1 MTQQGNIITADEG
14 KTFRR
19 IHDGFVMGNVIY
31 LGIDYS
37 LSPEGREDLPEYYE
51 EIDEAE
57 ELFS

>member
-1 MTQQGNIITADEG
+1 MTQQGRIITADEG
-14 KTFRR
+14 KTFRH

-37 LSPEGREDLPEYYE
+37 LSPECREDLPEYYE

-57 ELFS
+57 ELIS

>member
-1 MTQQGNIITADEG
+1 MTQQGNVITADEG
-14 KTFRR
+14 KIFRR

-37 LSPEGREDLPEYYE
+37 LLPEGREDLPEYYE

-57 ELFS
+57 ELLS

>member
-1 MTQQGNIITADEG
+1 MTQQGNVITADEG

-19 IHDGFVMGNVIY
+19 IQDGFVMGNVIH

-51 EIDEAE
+51 EIE
-57 ELFS
+57 ESLS

>member
-14 KTFRR
+14 KTFRS